1 MKKVLIGMITFVMAI
16 IMAIGSCF
24 IVQNYNAKDNQDED
38 SSYSDYLDDSRYVVC
53 EVENSEDDVVQANAT
68 SYWSGYRSSR
78 ILYDNV
84 NSAISIE
91 SAAELAL
98 FAYAV
103 NNGKPVTCNGKT
115 IYLEN
120 AKVILNNDIDLSAH
134 YWVPIGN
141 KGKSF
146 KGEFDGQ
153 GHTISG
159 INIVAHR
166 GELSDLFGTF
176 SSGMTYNAKWWN
188 TWVSILTNPI
198 LGFLSGLQNCEKRA
212 IGLFGLIEGAY
223 LHDFNVKGEIGLYGD
238 NWDVTFDAQDSQI
251 YVGGAVGYAQDSKDT
266 ANSYS
271 YYSII
276 KNVNNVGLNI
286 KMTRTGRGIVSSNWA
301 TLGGIVGAMIQ
312 SSDMLNCVNY
322 SGKVSSSVSTGADT
336 ISEITYILGGIAGLA
351 DGDRLHGCVCYANVA
366 FSHPNTTSQWFTGA
380 EDRLRSLIMGG
391 IVGYSM
397 KTSDS
402 NYILDIRNC
411 SFHGK
416 LTTTGLFHFVNGI
429 GSIGGILG
437 RNETEGMIVSD
448 CFNYGFMSVRDAHDT
463 YVGGIVGSSIT
474 ANITVESCGNISHIY
489 IYNTRSDETEKSYG
503 GIVGY
508 IGSEKNGRIQDCV
521 NYGNITF
528 TATETI
534 KFCGGI
540 LGRGM
545 NNIYINRCINYG
557 NISAANSHCF
567 GGIAGELGKA
577 KETFLF
583 VTTEEE
589 WNTVYVYNCVNFGK
603 VSASSSVGSIV
614 GYLYGSN
621 VSKCYAT
628 TGVTAVGNKTISITT
643 GLAARTILNI
653 EGDYSFFRSKYN
665 WTNGSVNGVEMKGFY
680 DGSGH
685 EVTTEYNTGKDW
697 IISTHIADRFT
708 SVNVAGLKYS
718 LLPMSALASA
728 NVQVRWLDENGEES
742 TTNLGEIF
750 TFSTKTYN
758 TNLSV
763 VWSEVDA
770 ETYGNSFT
778 FLRNVSY
785 YNSTYARAL
794 FKVNLKTAYQAKFLF
809 NKMTLTEQQ
818 ETYGGYKNSLAYGS
832 SSSGGWCAEFQL
844 VQQLSPYYSIYSSDM
859 TFKFVFDS
867 QGEDLN
873 IDYYMYTPKGIVEGS
888 GIETK
893 ISEPHVVGRFKASNS
908 SGQSKAHY
916 NSLMTYQVTP
926 KLGYAFYDI
935 IDDKKEVV
943 ISNHESAITDV
954 YGPVSRQKTY
964 DYQSRLRIR
973 FTPIEYT
980 MKTYY
985 GSNSSGSSKFQ
996 YKTVNEQ
1003 DESLTSNGI
1012 TISNSSWY
1020 ITYGYEYSIY
1030 LCKYTS
1036 SYSSGYKSN
1045 GVLIK
1050 TGEPNDN
1057 WTLSISA
1064 DEFASAMSNLASKY
1078 GEDETTYS
1086 DFSIYIDRTPIEYTV
1101 NIHSMVNTYNNLYSY
1116 REITA
1121 YNYKSL
1127 LGLEGYNVEFGTE
1140 FAHFGSGVTTITT
1153 NVESSFYLDYTNSKT
1168 FKYGS
1173 SGVLSFSASN
1183 YNNYNIDYFNQNGT
1197 NYFLFWL
1204 SSYNSKVGSS
1214 IRKRTFDVY
1223 ARYGLQDYNFYGQM
1237 QINCEDVS
1245 NNSFSIA
1252 VTSGEKGT
1260 STSSDTEKN
1269 FSACQIVWYAPVTLK
1284 LNSLPLGKKFTGWFI
1299 KNKNGNLD
1307 FLSNEYSYQFVNN
1320 PLVLGNAS
1328 KNTIYI
1334 YAKFETYSTVEK
1346 GYVAQNE
1353 RDVYEISTADDLIW
1367 LSQKVEGG
1375 ESFDGKIF
1383 NQTAHIDMVGYKFN
1397 PIGSQNNPF
1406 KGVYNGCGYTIS
1418 NLTLYGTDDTS
1429 KWVDSNKGLFGYVKD
1444 ATIKNLTLID
1454 GEIAGFENVGAVV
1467 GYAENSTLKYLN
1479 NKSCKVS
1486 SKSVGQYNVYE
1497 VLINT
1502 LQSNNFGGVVGYT
1515 KNCTLYACSNRM
1527 EVSCSGENCSGLVG
1541 FAESS
1546 TIYECFYENSA
1557 KLDLA
1562 KYDSDIRI
1570 RDCYCRYSNN
1580 NITYITPTYMENGK
1594 FDSSIWITVNS
1605 QTTLRAFYWS

>member
-1 MKKVLIGMITFVMAI
+1 MITFVMAI

-24 IVQNYNAKDNQDED
+24 IVQNYNTKDNQDED
-38 SSYSDYLDDSRYVVC
+38 SSYSDYLDDSKYMVC
-53 EVENSEDDVVQANAT
+53 EAYNSEGEKLAQANAT
-68 SYWSGYRSSR
+68 SDNLWSSYRGKGVNYDQDRGCYFITSAEMFALYAYWV
-78 ILYDNV
+78 NV
-84 NSAISIE
+84 NAYSIIDGQTLY
-91 SAAELAL
+91 AAS
-98 FAYAV
+98 
-103 NNGKPVTCNGKT
+103 
-115 IYLEN
+115 
-120 AKVILNNDIDLSAH
+120 AKVVLECDIDLSAH

-141 KGKSF
+141 NGKSF

-176 SSGMTYNAKWWN
+176 SSSLEYNPKWWN
-188 TWVSILTNPI
+188 TWSYILTGPV
-198 LGFLSGLQNCEKRA
+198 LGFLASFQTSSKRA

-223 LHDFNVKGEIGLYGD
+223 LHDFNVAGEIGLYGD

-271 YYSII
+271 FYSKIE
-276 KNVNNVGLNI
+276 NVNNVGLNI
-286 KMTRTGRGIVSSNWA
+286 KMTRTGRGIVSSNVA

-322 SGKVSSSVSTGADT
+322 SGNVSSSVSTGADT
-336 ISEITYILGGIAGLA
+336 ISEISYFLGGVVGLA
-351 DGDRLHGCVCYANVA
+351 DGDKLYGCVCYANVT
-366 FSHPNTTSQWFTGA
+366 FSHPNTTSQWLTGA
-380 EDRLRSLIMGG
+380 EDRLRNLIMGG

-397 KTSDS
+397 KTGDSD
-402 NYILDIRNC
+402 YTLDIGNC
-411 SFHGK
+411 SFHGELK
-416 LTTTGLFHFVNGI
+416 TTGLFHFVDGL
-429 GSIGGILG
+429 GAIGGILG
-437 RNETEGMIVSD
+437 RNETENMIVSD
-448 CFNYGFMSVRDAHDT
+448 CFNYGSMSVSDAHDT

-474 ANITVESCGNISHIY
+474 ANITVESCGNISSIY
-489 IYNTRSDETEKSYG
+489 IYNTRSAETEKSYG

-508 IGSEKNGRIQDCV
+508 IGSEKNGIIQDCV
-521 NYGNITF
+521 NYGDITIK
-528 TATETI
+528 ATEDI

-540 LGRGM
+540 LGHGM

-557 NISAANSHCF
+557 NISAAYSHCF

-583 VTTEEE
+583 ITTEEE
-589 WNTVYVYNCVNFGK
+589 WNTVYVYNCINFGK

-621 VSKCYAT
+621 VSKCYT
-628 TGVTAVGNKTISITT
+628 TTNLTAVGNKSISITT
-643 GLAARTILNI
+643 GLAAKTILNI
-653 EGDYSFFRSKYN
+653 EGDYSFFRSEYN

-680 DGSGH
+680 KGSGH
-685 EVTTEYNTGKDW
+685 EVTTEYNTNKDW

-708 SVNVAGLKYS
+708 SVNTAGQKYS

-728 NVQVRWLDENGEES
+728 NVQVRWLDENGNES
-742 TTNLGEIF
+742 TTNLSDIF

-758 TNLSV
+758 TNLTEK
-763 VWSEVDA
+763 WSEADA
-770 ETYGNSFT
+770 ETYGNSFA

-785 YNSTYARAL
+785 YNYTYASTL
-794 FKVNLKTAYQAKFLF
+794 FKVNLKTAYRSKFLF
-809 NKMTLTEQQ
+809 NEMTLTERQ
-818 ETYGGYKNSLAYGS
+818 ETYDGYKISLAYGS
-832 SSSGGWCAEFQL
+832 SSSGGWCARFKL
-844 VQQLSPYYSIYSSDM
+844 VQQLRSYYSIYSSDM
-859 TFKFVFDS
+859 TFTFVFAS
-867 QGEDLN
+867 AGEDLN
-873 IDYYMYTPKGIVEGS
+873 VDYYMYIPKSSAEGS

-893 ISEPHVVGRFKASNS
+893 ISEPYVVGSFKASNS
-908 SGQSKAHY
+908 SGQSQAHY

-926 KLGYAFYDI
+926 KLGFAFYDI
-935 IDDKKEVV
+935 IDDEKEVV

-985 GSNSSGSSKFQ
+985 GSNSSSSSKFQ
-996 YKTVNEQ
+996 YKTVNEK
-1003 DESLTSNGI
+1003 DGKSTSNGI
-1012 TISNSSWY
+1012 TISNSSW
-1020 ITYGYEYSIY
+1020 ITYGYEYSVY

-1050 TGEPNDN
+1050 TGEPNNN

-1064 DEFASAMSNLASKY
+1064 EEFASAMSNLAGKY

-1153 NVESSFYLDYTNSKT
+1153 NVESSFYLDYTSSKT

-1183 YNNYNIDYFNQNGT
+1183 YYSYNIDYFNQNGT
-1197 NYFLFWL
+1197 NYFLYWL

-1214 IRKRTFDVY
+1214 IGKRTFDVY
-1223 ARYGLQDYNFYGQM
+1223 ARYGLQNYNFYGQM

-1353 RDVYEISTADDLIW
+1353 RDVYEISTAEDLIW

-1383 NQTAHIDMVGYKFN
+1383 NQTAHIDMAGYKFN

-1486 SKSVGQYNVYE
+1486 SKSVDQYNVYE
-1497 VLINT
+1497 VLIKT

-1562 KYDSDIRI
+1562 KYDSDSTIK
-1570 RDCYCRYSNN
+1570 DCYCRYNN
-1580 NITYITPTYMENGK
+1580 NNSPTYINPTMMQNGK
-1594 FDSSIWITVNS
+1594 LDSSIWITVNS
-1605 QTTLRAFYWS
+1605 QITLRAFYWS